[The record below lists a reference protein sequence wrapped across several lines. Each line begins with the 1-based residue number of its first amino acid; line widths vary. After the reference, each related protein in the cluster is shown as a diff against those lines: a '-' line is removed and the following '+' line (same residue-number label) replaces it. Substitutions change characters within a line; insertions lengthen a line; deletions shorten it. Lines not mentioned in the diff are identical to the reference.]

1 MIGIANKIKYILV
14 FEYIFEIFH
23 NFYQIDVCEAKL
35 SGRILC
41 DTKYSRKY
49 LGMKSQEDDKS
60 NKTRHFCRYI
70 PKMNS
75 ETKDGTLKIIGGN
88 YFKLTPDLLGGKVDC
103 VWDRGS
109 LVAIDTEDR
118 IK

>member
-1 MIGIANKIKYILV
+1 MAKIYITKKIKYILV
-14 FEYIFEIFH
+14 LEYVFEIFH

-41 DTKYSRKY
+41 DTKYSRKD

-75 ETKDGTLKIIGGN
+75 EKKDGTLVNDDSIPSFGPELTINLQGN
-88 YFKLTPDLLGGKVDC
+88 M
-103 VWDRGS
+103 
-109 LVAIDTEDR
+109 I
-118 IK
+118 

>member
-1 MIGIANKIKYILV
+1 M
-14 FEYIFEIFH
+14 
-23 NFYQIDVCEAKL
+23 EA
-35 SGRILC
+35 IE
-41 DTKYSRKY
+41 
-49 LGMKSQEDDKS
+49 LGNGMTS
-60 NKTRHFCRYI
+60 Y
-70 PKMNS
+70 

-109 LVAIDTEDR
+109 LVAIDMEDR

>member
-1 MIGIANKIKYILV
+1 MVAI
-14 FEYIFEIFH
+14 E
-23 NFYQIDVCEAKL
+23 
-35 SGRILC
+35 
-41 DTKYSRKY
+41 
-49 LGMKSQEDDKS
+49 LGNGMTS
-60 NKTRHFCRYI
+60 Y
-70 PKMNS
+70 

-109 LVAIDTEDR
+109 LVAIDMEDR